1 MRVYQT
7 KDGDVLDAICW
18 HTYGTTLGT
27 VEVVL
32 QANRQIADSDA
43 VFNAGITITL
53 PDITVPKEENII
65 TLWQ

>member
-1 MRVYQT
+1 MMKTYQT

-43 VFNAGITITL
+43 VFDAGITITL
-53 PDITVPKEENII
+53 PDIAVPKEEDVIR
-65 TLWQ
+65 L